1 MELVYIVPRVLFAV
15 AVDGDTVPDLI
26 LDDEHTQF
34 FQLFAQ
40 LFDIETDNSVIQ
52 FHIRLMVE
60 HTQRTIDVDFQCCGD
75 TLCLPFLLL
84 PQAVVQITER
94 RHIFR
99 LRVVQILL
107 IDQRQAAVND
117 RLFFRLHAIPCAHN
131 QFAQGK
137 NKVRFHAQRVIIVRI
152 VEVNV
157 HRIDV
162 VLTGGR
168 DMDNLTTQRFH
179 QRIILSFG
187 VCDDN
192 IVRCGKEYVR
202 DLTLC
207 TERLTAS
214 RCAEDQ
220 TVRVFQLLPVCHNHV
235 VGHCIQTII
244 EGIALHKKLLRGEG
258 NEDGGGSGGQCA
270 LDGNE
275 VICQWQAAHKTLLLQ
290 IIQTVQSAVELLS
303 DTSSLKHSTIQLLLG
318 LCCIKEQHRNKEHPL
333 ITTLQIIQ
341 NLLGLAAISCKVTR
355 NNFHIITRPHSF
367 LLFLDFHTIQVG
379 NFAFDQFDSFQLIY
393 RLHMNADHQIFV
405 HVQKFGQHLIRQFRG
420 KDVQI
425 GCSTIGVTHH
435 KVLSALEQKTGR
447 GNEVLCGHTALQ
459 DAVIAEIELLLFFLM
474 KGFVHDLKPFHAV
487 QRVGFHA
494 QHLEIIE
501 NIGFDT
507 LQPGLCFPD
516 TLCFDT
522 ERDVL
527 RPNQTVIALGKLLFQ
542 HLRIFH
548 AHIIELVML
557 RLNLDDLVVLAHV
570 TLMVDERQLKADAG
584 IEIVEEVAP
593 AFKDG
598 VFILVLR
605 QLVVNVVESDGFGIQ
620 MFLHPADTVAPHF
633 QIWNGTLHSQLLFL
647 LALFEFPKE
656 LLEEAAELR
665 FLLRFTF
672 YQECLLSSGSVLRFP
687 VPAHTGFRPHSGV
700 PQDV

>member
-15 AVDGDTVPDLI
+15 AVDGNTVPDLI
-26 LDDEHTQF
+26 LNDEHTQF

-40 LFDIETDNSVIQ
+40 LFDVETDNSVIQ

-60 HTQRTIDVDFQCCGD
+60 HTQRTIDVDFQCRGD
-75 TLCLPFLLL
+75 TLRLPLFLL
-84 PQAVVQITER
+84 PQTVVQITER
-94 RHIFR
+94 RHILR
-99 LRVVQILL
+99 LRIVQILL

-117 RLFFRLHAIPCAHN
+117 RLLFRLHAIPCAHD
-131 QFAQGK
+131 QFTQGK
-137 NKVRFHAQRVIIVRI
+137 NKVRFHAQRVIIVGI

-157 HRIDV
+157 HRVDV

-168 DMDNLTTQRFH
+168 DMDNLTAQRFH

-235 VGHCIQTII
+235 VGHCVQTII

-275 VICQWQAAHKTLLLQ
+275 VIGQRQAAHKALLLQ

-303 DTSSLKHSTIQLLLG
+303 DTSSLKHSTIQFLLG
-318 LCCIKEQHRNKEHPL
+318 LGCIKEQHRNKEHTL

-367 LLFLDFHTIQVG
+367 LLFLDFHTIQIG

-405 HVQKFGQHLIRQFRG
+405 HVQKLGQHLIRQFRG

-435 KVLSALEQKTGR
+435 KILAALEQETGR

-459 DAVIAEIELLLFFLM
+459 DAVIAEIELLLFLLM
-474 KGFVHDLKPFHAV
+474 KGFVHDLKPFHAI

-494 QHLEIIE
+494 QHLEIVE

-507 LQPGLCFPD
+507 LQPGFCLPD
-516 TLCFDT
+516 TLCFDAK
-522 ERDVL
+522 RDVL
-527 RPNQTVIALGKLLFQ
+527 RPNQTVIAFGKLLFQ

-548 AHIIELVML
+548 THIIELVVL
-557 RLNLDDLVVLAHV
+557 RLDLDDLVVLAHIALV
-570 TLMVDERQLKADAG
+570 VDERQLKADTG
-584 IEIVEEVAP
+584 IEVVEEVAP

-598 VFILVLR
+598 VLILVLC
-605 QLVVNVVESDGFGIQ
+605 QLVVNVVESDGF
-620 MFLHPADTVAPHF
+620 
-633 QIWNGTLHSQLLFL
+633 
-647 LALFEFPKE
+647 
-656 LLEEAAELR
+656 
-665 FLLRFTF
+665 
-672 YQECLLSSGSVLRFP
+672 
-687 VPAHTGFRPHSGV
+687 
-700 PQDV
+700 